1 GIVPSDM
8 KGYGYGDGYGYG
20 SGSGYGDGSGYGS
33 SSGYGYGYGAGSS
46 DGYGHGY
53 GSGSGSGYVSG
64 DGAGSSSGD
73 GSGDG
78 AGSSSGYGYGAGSS
92 DGSGYGY
99 GYGSLRY
106 AVMGFV
112 SGLGRALQKRAKLL
126 IKQGATLSYW
136 KSDVNGQ
143 PCNNGGN
150 IEAAAPG
157 VVHESKGPLN
167 LCSSGTL
174 HATWIPSDWKGTRLW
189 LVAMIGKTV
198 TDEKKIGAL
207 KREIIAEI
215 TPEKP

>member
-1 GIVPSDM
+1 LNFRSHTASGYRMGGFSVESVILWGIVPSDM

-20 SGSGYGDGSGYGS
+20 SG
-33 SSGYGYGYGAGSS
+33 YGY
-46 DGYGHGY
+46 GY
-53 GSGSGSGYVSG
+53 GSGSGSGYGSG

-150 IEAAAPG
+150 IE
-157 VVHESKGPLN
+157 
-167 LCSSGTL
+167 
-174 HATWIPSDWKGTRLW
+174 
-189 LVAMIGKTV
+189 
-198 TDEKKIGAL
+198 
-207 KREIIAEI
+207 
-215 TPEKP
+215 